1 MSWEYKREES
11 QFEVLPEGQY
21 RIRVRSAEKAQSK
34 SGNDMLAL
42 QFDVSGSNT
51 ILYHYIVFLA
61 DRPEITNRMLTQFYD
76 SFKDIPEGNTN
87 LTAWLGQVG
96 ACKVKHDEYNG
107 NKTAKISYFI
117 KADKQSELP
126 PWQEPSK
133 NTRPETGN
141 GTDFMTVADGLE
153 DEGLPFD

>member
-1 MSWEYKREES
+1 MAWEYKREEA

-61 DRPEITNRMLTQFYD
+61 DKPEITNRMLTQFYD
-76 SFKDIPEGNTN
+76 SFAGIPEGDTN
-87 LTAWLGQVG
+87 LMAWLGQVG

-107 NKTAKISYFI
+107 NKTAKVSYFI
-117 KADKQSELP
+117 KADKQKVLP
-126 PWQEPSK
+126 PWQEPS
-133 NTRPETGN
+133 NNVRPKTN
-141 GTDFMTVADGLE
+141 DGTDFMSVADGLE
-153 DEGLPFD
+153 DKGLPFD